1 MEHPL
6 QSQVDIVLAAPRV
19 VGGWAKDAFKLLNYL
34 TKLKHP
40 NDPIAREMGERLDA
54 LAAAIDSFYIDT
66 IQRVDPTYD
75 PHSASSRVGEV
86 AWQMVPI
93 GRAATAGRVALRSR
107 TATIPRR
114 ILSLEETAARR
125 MVAYRGGFVSDK
137 TVAKS
142 LVPSLSRIEREIIK
156 EIGAQKGTKR
166 IDFIVRDVCNKRSLG
181 ERQLRTILKHQGFTP
196 PPRPAGIP
204 KDWKVTISE
213 KGGGIKYSLQTYR
226 KTGHIT
232 TSVEVR
238 IMPGDPKSL
247 NHAQRKAYVMHQAGG
262 SHYDKF
268 GNLVSRNSFEAHIP
282 YEEYDFSKIS
292 KAINYE

>member
-1 MEHPL
+1 MEHPF

-40 NDPIAREMGERLDA
+40 NDPIAREMGIRIDA

-93 GRAATAGRVALRSR
+93 GRAATAGRVALRS
-107 TATIPRR
+107 TTTNIPRR
-114 ILSLEETAARR
+114 LLSLEETAARR

-204 KDWKVTISE
+204 KDWNVGIIYKSGGVKYTLKKPSS
-213 KGGGIKYSLQTYR
+213 KGPYTV
-226 KTGHIT
+226 
-232 TSVEVR
+232 VEVR
-238 IMPGDPKSL
+238 VMDKDIFSPRIGQ
-247 NHAQRKAYVMHQAGG
+247 QRPYVTHKVNG
-262 SHYDKF
+262 KF
-268 GNLVSRNSFEAHIP
+268 LDREGKIVPRVSTEAHIE
-282 YEEYDFSKIS
+282 YKEYDFSKLMELMP
-292 KAINYE
+292 YE